1 MMQAAEWENHEGTAL
16 ITLDNPPVN
25 ALGHALRAALA
36 EAVDEAEADPA
47 IRAIVIRAARRTFP
61 AGADI
66 REFGKPSAPPLLPD
80 LCARVE
86 ACTKPVVAAI
96 HGTALGGGLELALAC
111 HARVA
116 LASARI
122 GFPEVTLGL
131 LPGAGGTQRAPRL
144 IGAEPALRLMTTGRP
159 IRAAEAL
166 ALGLVDR
173 VVEDDVTAAALDLA
187 AELAAALART
197 GHPPVAT
204 RTRAEGFRDPIAY
217 EAAIAA
223 ARATVQHPDLPAPG
237 RIIDCVEAALLLPF
251 NAGLSFERAAFGDLV
266 DSPAAKGLRHAFLA
280 ERRVTKIPEAG
291 AKPRTIGHVGVVG
304 GGLMGAGI
312 LVALLDAGLTATLV
326 ERDRDALAAGL
337 ERVATIHEAAVTKGK
352 LKPER
357 RDADWARLSGST
369 DLAALAAADLV
380 IEAVPEDE
388 ALKADLFRR
397 LDPILKPGA
406 LLATNT
412 SYLDVNV
419 LARVTSRPADVIGLH
434 FFSPANIMRLVEV
447 IVGAETAPD
456 AVATGFALAQ
466 RMGKTAVRAG
476 VCDGFIG
483 NRILTAYRT
492 AADIT
497 VEDGAS
503 PYDVDAAMRDFGFPL
518 GPYELADRT
527 GLDISWAR
535 RKRLAPLRDPEAR
548 YVAIADR
555 LCEAGL
561 FGQKTGA
568 GWYIYPEG
576 TRGGRRDPSVLA
588 LIAEERAR
596 KGIIPRAI
604 PDDEIVRRCLL
615 AMIAEGARI
624 AEEGIALRPSDIDVV
639 MLAGYAFPRWRGG
652 PMKAADLIGLLQ
664 VRTELAAL
672 APAAPAIWSPPPILS
687 DLIKH
692 GRRFDDLNGD

>member
-25 ALGHALRAALA
+25 ALGHDLRAALA
-36 EAVDEAEADPA
+36 AAVDEAEADPA
-47 IRAIVIRAARRTFP
+47 IHAIVIRAARRTFP

-66 REFGKPSAPPLLPD
+66 REFGKPPVPPLLPD
-80 LCARVE
+80 LCTRIE
-86 ACTKPVVAAI
+86 ACSKPVVAAL
-96 HGTALGGGLELALAC
+96 HGTALGGGLELALAA

-116 LASARI
+116 LASTRL
-122 GFPEVTLGL
+122 GFPEVALGL
-131 LPGAGGTQRAPRL
+131 LPGAGGTQRTPRL
-144 IGAEPALRLMTTGRP
+144 IGAEATLRMMTNGRP

-173 VVEDDVTAAALDLA
+173 VVEDDVTAAALALA
-187 AELAAALART
+187 AELAAA
-197 GHPPVAT
+197 GQPPVPT
-204 RTRAEGFRDPIAY
+204 RERTEGFHYPVAY
-217 EAAIAA
+217 EAAIAT
-223 ARATVQHPDLPAPG
+223 ARKAPQNPDLPAPG

-251 NAGLSFERAAFGDLV
+251 DAGLSFERAAFGDLV
-266 DSPAAKGLRHAFLA
+266 DSAAAKGLRHAFLA

-291 AKPRTIGHVGVVG
+291 ATPRAIAHVGVVG

-326 ERDRDALAAGL
+326 ERDADALTTGL
-337 ERVATIHEAAVTKGK
+337 ERIATIHEAAVAKGRM
-352 LKPER
+352 KPER

-369 DLAALAAADLV
+369 DLAVLAEADLV

-406 LLATNT
+406 PLATNT

-419 LARVTSRPADVIGLH
+419 LARVTSRPSDVLGLH
-434 FFSPANIMRLVEV
+434 FFSPANVMRLVEV
-447 IVGAETAPD
+447 IAGAETAPD
-456 AVATGFALAQ
+456 AVATGFALAK

-497 VEDGAS
+497 VEDGAT
-503 PYDVDAAMRDFGFPL
+503 PYAVDAAMRGFGFPL
-518 GPYELADRT
+518 GPYQLADRT

-535 RKRLAPLRDPEAR
+535 RKRMAPLRDPEAR

-555 LCEAGL
+555 LCEAGRL
-561 FGQKTGA
+561 GQKTGA
-568 GWYIYPEG
+568 GWYAYPEG
-576 TRGGRRDPSVLA
+576 ARQGQEDPAVLA
-588 LIAEERAR
+588 VIAAERAA
-596 KGIIPRAI
+596 KGLTPQDFTA
-604 PDDEIVRRCLL
+604 DEIARRCLL
-615 AMIAEGARI
+615 AMIAEAARI

-652 PMKAADLIGLLQ
+652 PMKAADLIGLLP

-672 APAAPAIWSPPPILS
+672 APSAPAIWTPPPILS
-687 DLIKH
+687 ELIKY
-692 GRRFDDLNGD
+692 GRCFDDLNGD

>member
-1 MMQAAEWENHEGTAL
+1 MMPAAEWENHEGIAL

-36 EAVDEAEADPA
+36 EALDEAEADPA

-66 REFGKPSAPPLLPD
+66 REFGKTPLPPLLPD
-80 LCARVE
+80 LCTRIE
-86 ACTKPVVAAI
+86 ACTKPVVAAL
-96 HGTALGGGLELALAC
+96 HGTALGGGLELALAA

-116 LASARI
+116 LSSAKL

-144 IGAEPALRLMTTGRP
+144 IGAEPALRMMTSGRP
-159 IRAAEAL
+159 LRAADAL
-166 ALGLVDR
+166 AIGLVDR
-173 VVEDDVTAAALDLA
+173 VVEDDVTAAALALAADLA
-187 AELAAALART
+187 AT
-197 GHPPVAT
+197 GHPPVPT
-204 RTRAEGFRDPIAY
+204 RNRAEGFRDPIAY
-217 EAAIAA
+217 EAAITA
-223 ARATVQHPDLPAPG
+223 AREPVQHPDLPAPG
-237 RIIDCVEAALLLPF
+237 RIIDCIEAALLLPF
-251 NAGLSFERAAFGDLV
+251 DAGLSFERAAFGDLV

-291 AKPRTIGHVGVVG
+291 AKPRTIDHVGVVG

-337 ERVATIHEAAVTKGK
+337 ERIATLHESAVAKGK

-357 RDADWARLSGST
+357 RDADWARLSGAT
-369 DLAALAAADLV
+369 DLAALATADLV

-419 LARVTSRPADVIGLH
+419 LARVTSRPADVLGLH
-434 FFSPANIMRLVEV
+434 FFSPAHLMRLVEV
-447 IVGAETAPD
+447 IAGAVTAPD

-503 PYDVDAAMRDFGFPL
+503 PYDVDAAMRGFGFPL

-561 FGQKTGA
+561 LGQKTGA
-568 GWYIYPEG
+568 GWYLYPEG

-596 KGIIPRAI
+596 KGITPRAFA
-604 PDDEIVRRCLL
+604 DHEIARRCLL
-615 AMIAEGARI
+615 AMIAEAARI

-652 PMKAADLIGLLQ
+652 PMKAADMIGLLQ

-672 APAAPAIWSPPPILS
+672 APVAPAIWTPPPILS
-687 DLIKH
+687 DLIKY